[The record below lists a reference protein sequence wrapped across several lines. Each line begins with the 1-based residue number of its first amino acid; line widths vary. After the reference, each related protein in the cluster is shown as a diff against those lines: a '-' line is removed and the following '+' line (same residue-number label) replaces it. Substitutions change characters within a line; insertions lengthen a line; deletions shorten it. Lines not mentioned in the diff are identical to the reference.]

1 MQSRLNMEQRQSAI
15 CCMFC
20 FHPPR
25 SFRLMNR
32 LVPLEEM
39 QARFGDESIWVY
51 NILRGIDHSEG
62 KSEAL
67 KYMADRE

>member
-1 MQSRLNMEQRQSAI
+1 MLSLQNTAPRRSVI
-15 CCMFC
+15 CCELILYMIVGEADG
-20 FHPPR
+20 
-25 SFRLMNR
+25 R

-62 KSEAL
+62 TSL
-67 KYMADRE
+67 SPVLILSLNP